1 MMKTVR
7 FAVMAGAAVICL
19 SSCKNGK
26 TAQNAVQE
34 QIPVVA
40 VQSAVVETVIDD
52 KAYSSTVQ
60 PWAKNNIAPQSAGR
74 IEELM
79 VEVGDYVTAGQIVAK
94 MDDVQLQQAE
104 LQLNNDKIEYDR
116 LKGLLDKGG
125 ISQSDFDSFEMAYK
139 VHKNQYNNLLKN
151 TVLRSPITGVISAR
165 NYDKGDM
172 YAMAM
177 SLYTVEQVIPV
188 KLLIAVS
195 ESDYSR
201 IKKGDKASI
210 TVEAFPGETFTGT
223 ITNLYPTLDAT
234 THTFNAEVKVA
245 NTNKRLRPGM
255 YAKVTVTFGSN
266 QSIIVPDLAVVKQQG
281 SGNRYIYVY
290 NEKDSTVKY
299 QHVRLGRRLGDR
311 YVIEGGIRV
320 GDKVVTDGQL
330 RLKDGLKVNLKK
342 EEE

>member
-1 MMKTVR
+1 MKTVR
-7 FAVMAGAAVICL
+7 FVILAVAAIVGL
-19 SSCKNGK
+19 SSCNNGK
-26 TAQNAVQE
+26 KTENTVRE
-34 QIPVVA
+34 QVPVVA
-40 VQSAVVETVIDD
+40 VQSAVVETVVDD

-74 IEELM
+74 IENLL

-104 LQLNNDKIEYDR
+104 LQMNNDKIEYDR

-139 VHKNQYNNLLKN
+139 VHRNQYENLLKN
-151 TVLRSPITGVISAR
+151 TVLRSPITGTISAR

-172 YAMAM
+172 YAMAQP
-177 SLYTVEQVIPV
+177 LYTVEQIIPV
-188 KLLIAVS
+188 KLLIAAA
-195 ESDYSR
+195 ESDYNR

-245 NTNKRLRPGM
+245 NYNKRIRPGM

-266 QSIIVPDLAVVKQQG
+266 KSIIVPDLAVVKQQG

-290 NEKDSTVKY
+290 NEKDSTVTY
-299 QHVRLGRRLGDR
+299 QRVHLGKRLGDR
-311 YVIEGGIRV
+311 YVIQGGIRE

>member
-1 MMKTVR
+1 MKTVKSLIL
-7 FAVMAGAAVICL
+7 FGAALL
-19 SSCKNGK
+19 SLAACKNNK
-26 TAQNAVQE
+26 NSQNEVMQ
-34 QIPVVA
+34 QTPVVA
-40 VQSAVVETVIDD
+40 LAQAVVETVIDD

-74 IEELM
+74 IESLL
-79 VEVGDYVTAGQIVAK
+79 VEVGDYVNAGQVVAK
-94 MDDVQLQQAE
+94 MDDVQLLQAE

-125 ISQSDFDSFEMAYK
+125 LSQSDFDSFEMAYK
-139 VHKNQYNNLLKN
+139 VHKNQYDNLLKN

-172 YAMAM
+172 YSMAQP
-177 SLYTVEQVIPV
+177 LYTVEQVIPV

-201 IKKGDKASI
+201 IKKGDKAEIS
-210 TVEAFPGETFTGT
+210 VEAFPDETFTGT

-245 NTNKRLRPGM
+245 NYNKRLRPGM

-266 QSIIVPDLAVVKQQG
+266 QSIIVPDVAVVKQQG

-290 NEKDSTVKY
+290 NAKDSTVTY
-299 QHVRLGRRLGDR
+299 QRVRLGKRLGGR
-311 YVIEGGIRV
+311 YVILGGIKE

-330 RLKDGLKVNLKK
+330 RLKDGLKVKLKK